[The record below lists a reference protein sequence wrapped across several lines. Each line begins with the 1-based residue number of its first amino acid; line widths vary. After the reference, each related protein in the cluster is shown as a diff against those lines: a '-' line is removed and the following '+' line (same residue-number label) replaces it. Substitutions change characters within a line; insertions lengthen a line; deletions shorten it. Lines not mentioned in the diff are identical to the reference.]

1 MLAASAAAWG
11 QAPTPQTPAAPAQC
25 ADAAKAAAGCPAS
38 APPKSA
44 AERFPFP
51 GEQPST
57 SEQPATAA
65 PDAPGQTGSA
75 KPKLPEYPGDPDKPA
90 ANAPGGRPALPAYPG
105 DPDAASSS
113 SSSSSSSSAGGD
125 PGAPDSGAGPL
136 ADAGSSGDN
145 TRVPKRK
152 KLPKVTPETPE
163 SRAAEDLTVADFYQ
177 KDGNYIG
184 AYARAKD
191 AVQYQ
196 PNDPYAHFA
205 LAEAARKLGKKD
217 EAREQYAEV
226 LKLDP
231 IPKQLK
237 ETQRAL
243 AELGASR

>member
-1 MLAASAAAWG
+1 V
-11 QAPTPQTPAAPAQC
+11 
-25 ADAAKAAAGCPAS
+25 D
-38 APPKSA
+38 
-44 AERFPFP
+44 
-51 GEQPST
+51 
-57 SEQPATAA
+57 A
-65 PDAPGQTGSA
+65 PDAPGQTKSA
-75 KPKLPEYPGDPDKPA
+75 KPPLPEFPGDPGAPATNAPA
-90 ANAPGGRPALPAYPG
+90 ANAPAGRPALPAYPG
-105 DPDAASSS
+105 DPDAGAASS

-125 PGAPDSGAGPL
+125 PDSPEPGPGPL

-145 TRVPKRK
+145 TKAPARRK
-152 KLPKVTPETPE
+152 KLPKVNPETPE

-177 KDGNYIG
+177 KDGNYLG
-184 AYARAKD
+184 AYTRAKD

-217 EAREQYAEV
+217 EAKEQYAEV

-243 AELGASR
+243 AELAASR